1 MTSMLNQLIKIF
13 LSGKI
18 YNIFFWSFSFIVFF
32 YLGDN
37 INEKMLRDL
46 VLYTSTLSIV
56 INADIL
62 GANNSV
68 IKRSIIS
75 RFIKIKYF
83 FVGLFLL
90 ILTIFF
96 TNFNDP
102 ISSLLYLVL
111 LIPLGSILRTNYL
124 HNNPLP
130 LILATSVPSMLVLL
144 MYFSGLGNS
153 HIFHAFIVISVCV
166 YIIHRRSDLQYLLT
180 KERLMINMMNFIISS
195 RFEIIMLIVLYEE
208 NLSSKIAVL
217 KLVGVTFALVDLLYG
232 RKLPT
237 LIAQGFYG
245 KDIFKNYSGLCF
257 LMILGIGISYSF
269 LSFHLDLVEVNIK
282 TYLGLSLTMT
292 LSSLVLVRISYDR
305 LSITKYILSGYTVL
319 HGLVLFLS
327 NDFSSIIYS
336 ISILNLVLFVVYEV
350 VAKKVS
356 NI

>member
-37 INEKMLRDL
+37 INEKLLRDL

-68 IKRSIIS
+68 IKHSIIS
-75 RFIKIKYF
+75 SFIKIKYF
-83 FVGLFLL
+83 FIGLFLL

-96 TNFNDP
+96 ANFNDP
-102 ISSLLYLVL
+102 ISSLLYLFL
-111 LIPLGSILRTNYL
+111 LVPLGSILRKNYL
-124 HNNPLP
+124 HDNPLP

-144 MYFSGLGNS
+144 MYFSGIGNS
-153 HIFHAFIVISVCV
+153 YIFHAFIVISVGV
-166 YIIHRRSDLQYLLT
+166 YMIHRRSDLKYLLT
-180 KERLMINMMNFIISS
+180 KDRLLVNMMNFIISS

-208 NLSSKIAVL
+208 NLPSKIAVL

-237 LIAQGFYG
+237 LFAQGSYNT
-245 KDIFKNYSGLCF
+245 DIFKNYSVLSF
-257 LMILGIGISYSF
+257 LMILIIGTSYSF
-269 LSFHLDLVEVNIK
+269 LSIYLDLVEISIK
-282 TYLGLSLTMT
+282 TYLGLSLTIT
-292 LSSLVLVRISYDR
+292 FSSLVLVRISYDR
-305 LSITKYILSGYTVL
+305 LSFTKYILSGYTVL
-319 HGLVLFLS
+319 HGLTLFLI
-327 NDFSSIIYS
+327 NDFDSIIFS
-336 ISILNLVLFVVYEV
+336 ICILNLVLFGVYEV
-350 VAKKVS
+350 VAKKV
-356 NI
+356 NII